1 MTAGEQMT
9 KDSDNGAAAG
19 GDVIVARPQRA
30 AWMGGALGVLL
41 LAVFTVVA
49 VLLRGSDSGA
59 IFHLS
64 DQIAM
69 VGVGLLLGLA
79 CASFG
84 TPRVRA
90 DSRGIDVRNVG
101 TTRHFDWDEVLS
113 VSFPDGASFA
123 RLELPDDEYYPLLAV
138 QAVDRHRAV
147 TAVRGLR
154 RLHKHARED

>member
-1 MTAGEQMT
+1 MTR
-9 KDSDNGAAAG
+9 DSGNGARD
-19 GDVIVARPQRA
+19 GDDVVVARPRRT
-30 AWMGGALGVLL
+30 AWMGGVLGVAL

-69 VGVGLLLGLA
+69 VFVGLLLGLA

-84 TPRVRA
+84 TPKVRA

-101 TTRHFDWDEVLS
+101 ITRHFDWDEVLS

-147 TAVRGLR
+147 EAVRGLR
-154 RLHKHARED
+154 RLHRRAGQD